1 MSSPKERTYPAGV
14 TSWVDLEVDDVA
26 AAQTFYGGLFGWTFE
41 RMTPPD
47 LPFGYDV
54 VSLEGR
60 EVGGLGGPSS
70 PTGGSAPARWNTYVA
85 TEDIAATV
93 AAAEAAG
100 AVILE
105 PPAAA
110 GAAGHSAAL
119 TDPVGARFSLWQPGY
134 RQGAQVVNAPGA
146 WNFSDLLTDDPD
158 GAKAFYGSVFGWAF
172 VEMGPLTL
180 IQVPGY
186 GDHLAATVDPGIHE
200 RQASAPPGFADVIGG
215 LAAIDAADGLG
226 GHWQVTFTVADRDE
240 SATKAESLGGTVLAT
255 SEAAGPAV
263 PSHGTRRAP
272 SSRRASSPHQS
283 PSSGD

>member
-1 MSSPKERTYPAGV
+1 MSSPEERTYPAGV

-100 AVILE
+100 AVVLE

-186 GDHLAATVDPGIHE
+186 GDHLPSTRASTSGRPPRRPVSPTSSAASRRSTRPTG
-200 RQASAPPGFADVIGG
+200 S
-215 LAAIDAADGLG
+215 
-226 GHWQVTFTVADRDE
+226 VATGR
-240 SATKAESLGGTVLAT
+240 SPSPSPTAT
-255 SEAAGPAV
+255 SRRRRPSRSAAPCWPPARTGGPGG
-263 PSHGTRRAP
+263 PSYGTRRAP
-272 SSRRASSPHQS
+272 SSRRASSPHQR